1 MADYTIKDI
10 RNIALISHAGSGKT
24 MLSEAILY
32 NAGVTNRFGKVEDGT
47 TVSDYS
53 EDEKERRISINSSVL
68 SFDYKGKHI
77 TIIDTPGYADFIGE
91 VLACLT
97 AVDSAIVVVD
107 ALEGIEVGTER
118 VWGIAR
124 ENKLSRL
131 IFINKMN
138 KENIDFDKTLNNIK
152 ERLGKDCVLA
162 AMPIGSGSNFK
173 GVVSLM
179 DNVAIE
185 ALSGPDKDK
194 AVKLRNALVEVIA
207 EKNDELLEKY
217 LEGAKLTEDEIKEG
231 LKKGIASGD
240 IFPVFCGASVID
252 IGAKEVLSTIVDI
265 LPSPD
270 EKPVRV
276 VKDAKTNEDR
286 ILNPDV
292 NAPFAANVFKSI
304 SDPYV
309 GQLNIFRIFSG
320 SIKSD
325 TGFYNATKQT
335 KERIGSLL
343 NLFGK
348 EQKVVTDAIA
358 GDIIAV
364 AKLKNTSTGD
374 SLCDEKGQVVFP
386 KVNFPEPA
394 ISFSVKP
401 KSRSD
406 EDKISSALHK
416 LIAEDN
422 TFMTQRDEQTKEL
435 LVSGMGDLHLDIMI
449 NRLKKRF
456 NVEVD
461 IGTPKVAYKET
472 IKKSAKVQNKYK
484 RQTGGHGQYGDVWI
498 EIEPLERGKGFE
510 FVDKIVGGAI
520 PRNYIPA
527 VEKGVSEAMSRGAI
541 AGYPMVDMRVILY
554 DGSYHDVDSSD
565 MAFKIAGSGA
575 LKKAAMEANPVLL
588 EPIMDVDV
596 IVPDE
601 FMGDI
606 TGDLSSRRGRIAGMD
621 VQGKNQVIKAKV
633 PLAEMFK
640 YASELKSMTGGRGSY
655 AMRFSHYDEVPQK
668 IAQTI
673 ISKYQEQ
680 RKEEQEAK

>member
-1 MADYTIKDI
+1 MADHTIKDI

-24 MLSEAILY
+24 MLSEAILH
-32 NAGVTNRFGKVEDGT
+32 NAGVTSRFGKVEDGT

-53 EDEKERRISINSSVL
+53 GDEKERKISINASIL
-68 SFDYKGKHI
+68 SFEHKGKHI
-77 TIIDTPGYADFIGE
+77 TLIDTPGYADFIGE
-91 VLACLT
+91 VMACLT

-107 ALEGIEVGTER
+107 ALEGVEVGTEK
-118 VWGIAR
+118 VWGIAK
-124 ENKLSRL
+124 ENNLSCL
-131 IFINKMN
+131 VFINKMN
-138 KENIDFDKTLNNIK
+138 KENVDFDKTLNNIK
-152 ERLGKDCVLA
+152 ERFGKDCVLS
-162 AMPIGSGSNFK
+162 AMPVGSGSNFT
-173 GVVSLM
+173 GVINLM
-179 DNVAIE
+179 DKAAVESLGGA
-185 ALSGPDKDK
+185 DKDK
-194 AVKLRNALVEVIA
+194 AMKLRSSLIETIA

-217 LEGAKLTEDEIKEG
+217 LEGKELSEDEIKKG
-231 LKKGIASGD
+231 FKKGIAAGE
-240 IFPVFCGASVID
+240 IVPVFCGASVLD
-252 IGAKEVLSTIVDI
+252 IGAKEVLSAIVDI
-265 LPSPD
+265 LPSPE
-270 EKPVRV
+270 EKPTRV
-276 VKDAKTNEDR
+276 VKNTKTGEDKN
-286 ILNPDV
+286 INPDAS
-292 NAPFAANVFKSI
+292 APFTANVFKSI

-309 GQLNIFRIFSG
+309 GQLNIFRVFSG

-325 TGFYNATKQT
+325 TGFYNVTKQT

-348 EQKVVTDAIA
+348 EQKAVSEAIA

-364 AKLKNTSTGD
+364 AKLKNTTTGD
-374 SLCDEKGQVVFP
+374 SLCDDKEQVIFP
-386 KVNFPEPA
+386 KVNFPEPS

-401 KSRSD
+401 KTRSD
-406 EDKISSALHK
+406 EDKISTALHK

-435 LVSGMGDLHLDIMI
+435 LVSGMGELHLDIMI

-472 IKKSAKVQNKYK
+472 IKKSVKVQNKYK

-510 FVDKIVGGAI
+510 FADKIVGGAI
-520 PRNYIPA
+520 PKNYIPA
-527 VEKGVSEAMSRGAI
+527 VEKGILEAMAKGAM
-541 AGYPMVDMRVILY
+541 AGYPMVDMRVTLY

-575 LKKAAMEANPVLL
+575 LKKAAVEANPVLL

-596 IVPDE
+596 VVPDE

-606 TGDLSSRRGRIAGMD
+606 TGNLSSRRGRIAGMD
-621 VQGKNQVIKAKV
+621 VQGKSQIVKAKV

-655 AMRFSHYDEVPQK
+655 SMRFSHYDEVPAK

-673 ISKYQEQ
+673 IAKYQEQ
-680 RKEEQEAK
+680 KQAEQEK

>member
-1 MADYTIKDI
+1 LADYTIKDI
-10 RNIALISHAGSGKT
+10 RNIALISHADSGKT
-24 MLSEAILY
+24 TLAEAILH
-32 NAGVTNRFGKVEDGT
+32 NAGVTSRFGKIEDGT
-47 TVSDYS
+47 TISDYS
-53 EDEKERRISINSSVL
+53 EDEKERKISINSSIL
-68 SFDYKGKHI
+68 SFEYKGKHI
-77 TIIDTPGYADFIGE
+77 TLIDTPGYADFIGE

-97 AVDSAIVVVD
+97 AADSAIVVVD
-107 ALEGIEVGTER
+107 ALEGVEVGTEKA
-118 VWGIAR
+118 WGIAKD
-124 ENKLSRL
+124 NNLSVF
-131 IFINKMN
+131 IFINKID
-138 KENIDFDKTLNNIK
+138 KENVDFDKTVANIK
-152 ERLGKDCVLA
+152 ERFGKDCVVS
-162 AMPIGSGSNFK
+162 AMPIGSGTNLK
-173 GVVSLM
+173 GVVNLM
-179 DNVAIE
+179 DKAAIE
-185 ALSGPDKDK
+185 VLSGDDKEK
-194 AVKLRNALVEVIA
+194 ALNLRNSLIETIA
-207 EKNDELLEKY
+207 EKNDDLLEKY
-217 LEGAKLTEDEIKEG
+217 LEGKDLSEDEIKKG
-231 LKKGIASGD
+231 FRKGIASGD
-240 IFPVFCGASVID
+240 IYPVFCGAPALD
-252 IGAKEVLSTIVDI
+252 IGAKEVLYAVIDL

-270 EKPVRV
+270 EKPARTA
-276 VKDAKTNEDR
+276 KNAKTNEDKN
-286 ILNPDV
+286 ILPEI

-309 GQLNIFRIFSG
+309 GQLNIFRVFSG

-325 TGFYNATKQT
+325 TGFYNATRQS

-343 NLFGK
+343 TLFGK
-348 EQKVVTDAIA
+348 EQKAVSEAIA
-358 GDIIAV
+358 GDIVAV
-364 AKLKNTSTGD
+364 AKLKSTATGD
-374 SLCDEKGQVVFP
+374 SLCDDKEHVIFP
-386 KVNFPEPA
+386 KVSFPEPA

-401 KSRSD
+401 KTRSD
-406 EDKISSALHK
+406 EDKISTALHK

-435 LVSGMGDLHLDIMI
+435 LVSGMGELHLDIMI

-472 IKKSAKVQNKYK
+472 IKKSTKVQNKYK

-510 FVDKIVGGAI
+510 FADKIVGGAI

-527 VEKGVSEAMSRGAI
+527 VEKGVSEAMARGVI

-575 LKKAAMEANPVLL
+575 LKKAAVDANPVLL

-596 IVPDE
+596 VVPDE

-606 TGDLSSRRGRIAGMD
+606 TGNLSSRRGRIAGMD
-621 VQGKNQVIKAKV
+621 VQGKNQIVKAKV

-655 AMRFSHYDEVPQK
+655 SMRFSHYDEVPAK
-668 IAQTI
+668 TAQTI
-673 ISKYQEQ
+673 IAKYQEQ
-680 RKEEQEAK
+680 RKEEQESK

>member
-1 MADYTIKDI
+1 MAGHTIKDI

-24 MLSEAILY
+24 TLAEAILY
-32 NAGVTNRFGKVEDGT
+32 SAGMTSRFGKVDDGT

-53 EDEKERRISINSSVL
+53 NDEKERKVSINSSVL

-77 TIIDTPGYADFIGE
+77 NMIDTPGYADFIGQ
-91 VLACLT
+91 VLGCIP
-97 AVDSAIVVVD
+97 AVDSAIVLVD
-107 ALEGIEVGTER
+107 AVEGVEVGTER
-118 VWGIAR
+118 VWGIAN
-124 ENKLSRL
+124 ENRLSRL
-131 IFINKMN
+131 VFINKMN
-138 KENIDFDKTLNNIK
+138 KENIDFNKTVENIK
-152 ERLGKDCVLA
+152 ERLGKGCVLVT
-162 AMPIGSGSNFK
+162 MPVGSGSGFK
-173 GVVSLM
+173 GVVNLM
-179 DNVAIE
+179 D
-185 ALSGPDKDK
+185 K
-194 AVKLRNALVEVIA
+194 ANINAAGAEKETAARLRDAFIEVIA
-207 EKNDELLEKY
+207 ENNDELLEKY
-217 LEGAKLTEDEIKEG
+217 LDGKELTPEEIANG
-231 LKKGIASGD
+231 FKKGVLSGE
-240 IFPVFCGASVID
+240 IFPVFCGASVLD
-252 IGAKEVLSTIVDI
+252 IGVKEILSAITDI

-270 EKPVRV
+270 QRPARV
-276 VKDAKTNEDR
+276 VKDAKTNEDKE
-286 ILNPDV
+286 LKSDPA
-292 NAPFAANVFKSI
+292 APFTAHVFKSI

-309 GQLNIFRIFSG
+309 GQLTIFRIFSG
-320 SIKSD
+320 ALKSD
-325 TGFYNATKQT
+325 TNFYNATKQA

-343 NLFGK
+343 NLFGRD
-348 EQKVVTDAIA
+348 QKSIAEGIA
-358 GDIIAV
+358 GDIVAV

-374 SLCDEKGQVVFP
+374 SLCTDKDLVLFP
-386 KVNFPEPA
+386 KMIFPEPA

-401 KSRSD
+401 KARSD
-406 EDKISSALHK
+406 EDKISTALQK
-416 LIAEDN
+416 LVAEDN
-422 TFMTQRDEQTKEL
+422 TFMSQRDEQTKEL
-435 LVSGMGDLHLDIMI
+435 IVSGMGDLHLDIMI

-510 FVDKIVGGAI
+510 FVNKIVGGAI

-527 VEKGVSEAMSRGAI
+527 VEKGVIEAMSRGVV

-575 LKKAAMEANPVLL
+575 LRKAAEQASVCLL

-606 TGDLSSRRGRIAGMD
+606 TGNLSSRRGKIAGMD
-621 VQGKNQVIKAKV
+621 VQGKNQVVKAKA

-640 YASELKSMTGGRGSY
+640 YASELKSMTGGRSSY
-655 AMRFSHYDEVPQK
+655 TMRFSHYEEMPHK
-668 IAQTI
+668 IAQGI
-673 ISKYQEQ
+673 IAKYQEQ
-680 RKEEQEAK
+680 RQAGQEK